1 MDHVMMMLMEQ
12 EVQELLKKVKK
23 EIKVTTLE
31 I

>member
-1 MDHVMMMLMEQ
+1 MDHVMMMLMAQ